1 MSGKIIHIDEQQ
13 IQLINLIDAWLRDE
27 MQNDKN
33 DYTTIGVVANAR
45 VFLSGIL
52 EKGWYREG
60 SEQQALLSDLRN
72 DWIRNGGK
80 WKAK

>member
-1 MSGKIIHIDEQQ
+1 MSGKVIHIDENQ

-27 MQNDKN
+27 MRNDKN

-45 VFLSGIL
+45 MFLTKIL
-52 EKGWYREG
+52 EEGWYREG
-60 SEQQALLSDLRN
+60 SEHQVLLNDLRN

>member
-1 MSGKIIHIDEQQ
+1 MSGKVIHIDESQ

-27 MQNDKN
+27 MRNDKN

-45 VFLSGIL
+45 VFLSKIL
-52 EKGWYREG
+52 EDGWYREG
-60 SEQQALLSDLRN
+60 SEHQILLNDLRN